1 MVWFK
6 CDDRLPSSRKAA
18 KAGVAA
24 MGLWV
29 LAGCWS
35 AGEELDGF
43 VPAYMVTRLAGA
55 DGDALASSLVSAG
68 FWLEDQHEGEDG
80 YRFHQW
86 GEYQPTRAQLEV
98 KREQAR
104 ERMNRVR
111 ANRERTSPEVTPTP
125 TRPDPTKEKA
135 PSRKRSDSEKAGD
148 DFAAFWSIYPKRQGK
163 EAAARAWLKAVRIAD
178 PSEITEG
185 ARAAAALWKAEN
197 REAQFIPQ
205 PATWLNGG
213 RWQDETQTQI
223 PVGQAAR
230 RATLMQCAD
239 PEPHPRHQ
247 WDDGPNLCHCQ
258 GVEA

>member
-43 VPAYMVTRLAGA
+43 VPAYMVARLGGA
-55 DGDALASSLVSAG
+55 EGEALASSLVSAG
-68 FWLEDQHEGEDG
+68 FWLEDEHDGEAG

-86 GEYQPTRAQLEV
+86 AEYQPTRAQLEV

-111 ANRERTSPEVTPTP
+111 ANKQGTSQEVTPTP
-125 TRPDPTKEKA
+125 TRPDPTNKNT
-135 PSRKRSDSEKAGD
+135 PSRKRSDSDKAGP
-148 DFAAFWSIYPKRQGK
+148 DFDAFWAVYPKREGK
-163 EAAARAWLKAVRIAD
+163 EAAARAWLKAVKIAD
-178 PSEITEG
+178 AATITAG
-185 ARAAAALWKAEN
+185 ARAAVALWTAEN
-197 REAQFIPQ
+197 RERQFIPH

-213 RWQDETQTQI
+213 RWQDETQATL
-223 PVGQAAR
+223 PVPQQSR
-230 RATLMQCAD
+230 RVTLMQCSEPD
-239 PEPHPRHQ
+239 PHGRHQ
-247 WDDGPNLCHCQ
+247 WEDGPNLCHCQ
-258 GVEA
+258 GVDA